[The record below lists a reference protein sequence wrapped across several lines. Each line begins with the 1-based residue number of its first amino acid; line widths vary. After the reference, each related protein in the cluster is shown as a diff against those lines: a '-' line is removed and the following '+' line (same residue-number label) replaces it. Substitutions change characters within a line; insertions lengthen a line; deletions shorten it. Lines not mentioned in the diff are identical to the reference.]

1 MTTKRSADTI
11 INSELARQLG
21 FDADDLRAN
30 QAGQLSARQRRGL
43 RRELIVW
50 IPVYALAAALV
61 LLIVLPLLTSDR
73 FYIFFVLIA
82 FVITVR
88 FVVDWLKTAS
98 ELRQGAP
105 VVIEGVAHHV
115 TQTFRY
121 RSSIYRLYRPRQSKW
136 HYLVIDGVQFPMSYE
151 GLTTFKEG
159 RWYRLYCL
167 PLSKT
172 ILSADRG

>member
-11 INSELARQLG
+11 IDSELARQLG

-30 QAGQLSARQRRGL
+30 QAGRLSERQRRGL

-50 IPVYALAAALV
+50 IPFYVIATEVV
-61 LLIVLPLLTSDR
+61 LLILLPRLTADR
-73 FYIFFVLIA
+73 FHIFFVLIA

-88 FVVDWLKTAS
+88 FAVDWLKTAS
-98 ELRQGAP
+98 ELRQGTP
-105 VVIEGVAHHV
+105 IVIEGVAHYI
-115 TQTFRY
+115 TQTFR
-121 RSSIYRLYRPRQSKW
+121 RWRIRGPRQDTS
-136 HYLVIDGVQFPMSYE
+136 HYLVIDGVEFRIGYE
-151 GLTTFKEG
+151 RLTAFEAG

>member
-11 INSELARQLG
+11 IDSELARQLG

-30 QAGQLSARQRRGL
+30 QAGQLSERQRRGL

-61 LLIVLPLLTSDR
+61 LLIGLPLVTSEWYR
-73 FYIFFVLIA
+73 GFFVLFA
-82 FVITVR
+82 FLITVR
-88 FVVDWLKTAS
+88 FAVDWLNTAS

-105 VVIEGVAHHV
+105 IVIEGVAHHF
-115 TQTFRY
+115 THTRDY
-121 RSSIYRLYRPRQSKW
+121 HWSLSGPRQYTW
-136 HYLVIDGVQFPMSYE
+136 HYLVIDGVRFPMSYE